1 MQLLSMY
8 LILNTMLAIY
18 NIVYVVPMMEESE
31 EIKYRLVDK
40 IGIFL
45 VEFLFG
51 FPIELY
57 CIMYILNKG
66 NEQ

>member
-31 EIKYRLVDK
+31 EIK
-40 IGIFL
+40 
-45 VEFLFG
+45 
-51 FPIELY
+51 
-57 CIMYILNKG
+57 
-66 NEQ
+66 